1 MKEEYTPRK
10 TFFSLP
16 QEKQAKLTE
25 VAIEEFAQA
34 GYHKASINRIVERLG
49 IAKGSIYQYFHNKEH
64 LFLYI
69 FSYGI
74 KLAKQVLKPI
84 ETAEGDFF
92 EKLKAS
98 LKAGIRFIKEHPAI
112 YHIYLKILFEDRVPG
127 RQHLIKAIRFYSR
140 EYLLPLLEEAQKK
153 GEIRKDI
160 DLEMA
165 AFMLDAMM
173 ERLLQAYVLPYL
185 DAVGIYQADEKRLDE
200 IISSWL
206 SLVKKGLADA
216 CKGRAN

>member
-1 MKEEYTPRK
+1 MKEEHTPRK
-10 TFFSLP
+10 TFFGLP

-34 GYHKASINRIVERLG
+34 GYHKASINRIVEKLG
-49 IAKGSIYQYFHNKEH
+49 IAKGSIYQYFRNKEH

-74 KLAKQVLKPI
+74 KLAKGVLKPI

-112 YHIYLKILFEDRVPG
+112 YHI
-127 RQHLIKAIRFYSR
+127 
-140 EYLLPLLEEAQKK
+140 
-153 GEIRKDI
+153 
-160 DLEMA
+160 
-165 AFMLDAMM
+165 
-173 ERLLQAYVLPYL
+173 
-185 DAVGIYQADEKRLDE
+185 
-200 IISSWL
+200 
-206 SLVKKGLADA
+206 
-216 CKGRAN
+216 